1 MNQAPATAASP
12 VPERVAILAAAT
24 LFLAFFNR
32 TLPDGDAMRVVRQID
47 AHALQW
53 NPNHLLF
60 DPLGYLWHWLLGAVG
75 IALDPLQSFEWISAI
90 STLVSL
96 WLFHRLLCELALSR
110 FARLLVIGA
119 LFASASFMVTAIGQY
134 FFMVQMPFL
143 LGGLLLL
150 VKWLHGGP
158 DHTSARRW
166 LWGAGMLLGVATTLM
181 FNNLLLV
188 LCLGAILAT
197 VRGATGKPGFAHT
210 LHFAA
215 GAAVIG
221 IPVFVAGYLCYPG
234 DDGFFQWLLSY
245 QGEAGSGL
253 NELYGTKATL
263 SSVLESAAQVVY
275 NLLIGNQL
283 ETAGLGP
290 MLSIVA
296 FGKGL
301 EFEPSWTRIFV
312 GAAVAL
318 LVAALTVSTFLVA
331 LRDVIRYPLVRMLVV
346 WIAAYSIFNFLW
358 SSPIEIFWFQVLPA
372 VWLLAASMAGLV
384 PGTRGPGNSV
394 RVPGVAWRAAAAGF
408 VVLLFAVNTVNAV
421 VPVSRTD
428 IDGMARAHRALL
440 REGDLEILPG
450 WDQQKWIYVDKAEGI
465 SQFVL
470 MNAAAFDKGARLREL
485 PAVVDAQLQSGK
497 RVIVARLYDRD
508 ADMMPWYSLEKSGW
522 PRARLQELLAVHC
535 NRVLGRVSDITFR
548 ELYLCEPKT

>member
-1 MNQAPATAASP
+1 MSQSPTPATP
-12 VPERVAILAAAT
+12 PLLERIAILAGAA
-24 LFLAFFNR
+24 LFLVLFNR
-32 TLPDGDAMRVVRQID
+32 TLPDGDALRVVRQID

-60 DPLGYLWHWLLGAVG
+60 DPLGFAWHWLLGAIGLAV
-75 IALDPLQSFEWISAI
+75 APLQSFEWISGL

-110 FARLLVIGA
+110 FARLIVIGA

-158 DHTSARRW
+158 QHAMARRW
-166 LWGAGMLLGVATTLM
+166 LLTAGMLMAVATALM

-188 LCLGAILAT
+188 LCLGVILAT
-197 VRGATGKPGFAHT
+197 VRDASGRPGFAHT
-210 LHFAA
+210 FHFAV

-221 IPVFVAGYLCYPG
+221 IPVFVAGYLFYPG
-234 DDGFFQWLLSY
+234 NDGFFQWLLSY

-263 SSVLESAAQVVY
+263 SSMLESAAQVVY

-290 MLSIVA
+290 VLSVLA

-312 GAAVAL
+312 GAAVAIF
-318 LVAALTVSTFLVA
+318 VGILTVSTFLVA
-331 LRDVIRYPLVRMLVV
+331 LRDFLRYPLVRMLVA

-384 PGTRGPGNSV
+384 PGTRGPDKAV
-394 RVPGVAWRAAAAGF
+394 RVPGVGLRAAATAF

-421 VPVSRTD
+421 VPVSLAD
-428 IDGMARAHRALL
+428 VDGMSREHRALL
-440 REGDLEILPG
+440 RAGDLEILPG
-450 WDQQKWIYVDKAEGI
+450 WDQQKWIYVEQDEGI

-470 MNAAAFDKGARLREL
+470 MNAAAFDKGAKLREL
-485 PAVVDAQLQSGK
+485 PAVVDAQLRAGR

-522 PRARLQELLAVHC
+522 PRARLQELLAAHC